1 MSIDTIG
8 NMLSQI
14 KNASMIGKEFVEL
27 PHSNMNEAIAKVIEK
42 AGFIKEVKVFKE
54 SGAATKSLHIDLAY
68 DESGD
73 PRILDIKRIS
83 KPGRRLYSRF
93 EAIKRVNPKYGLVVV
108 STPKGVMSGEDAKKQ
123 KAGGELVCEVK

>member
-1 MSIDTIG
+1 
-8 NMLSQI
+8 
-14 KNASMIGKEFVEL
+14 MIGKEFVEL